1 MKEPLIEINDLNRFF
16 LAGEQQVA
24 VLKDI
29 DLKIYPG
36 EMVAIMGTSGSGKST
51 LMNIL
56 GCLDRPS
63 SGSYKISGRETK
75 ELDADELAT
84 LRRNHF
90 GFIFQRYHL
99 LSHLDAL
106 GNTELAAVYA
116 GVAKDSRRERAH
128 MLLSRLG
135 LEERCEHKPS
145 QLSGGQQQRVSIAR
159 ALMNGGEVILADE
172 PTGALDTRSGQEVMT
187 VLRELHQQGHTVIIV
202 THDPQVAA
210 KAERI
215 IEIQDGEIIADRVN
229 VALESEQLA
238 SSAADSS
245 SATSHKELR
254 GAWLG
259 RFTEAF
265 KMAWIAMTSNRLRT
279 LLTMLGIIIG
289 ITAVVS
295 IVAIGEGAKQQV
307 ISDINAI
314 GVNTI
319 EIFPGKDWGDE
330 RAASIDTLV
339 AADVEAL
346 QAQPFVDSVTPS
358 ITSGQQLRY
367 YNVAVNVSV
376 NAVGEQY
383 FRVKGLIVA
392 EGRPLLR
399 EDIRTQAQ
407 VVVIDSNTR
416 KKLFTSGEDP
426 IGKVLLI
433 GDSPWT
439 VIGVAEDKSNP
450 FDSGGNLSVWMPHS
464 SVTTRLVGRKNFSS
478 IIVRTPDGM
487 TSMVAEQSI
496 VRLLTTRHGIKDFF
510 TFSTD
515 SILKAVEKTTT
526 TLTLL
531 VSSIAVISLIV
542 GGIGVM
548 NIMLVSV
555 TERTREI
562 GIRMAVGARQSDI
575 LQQFLIEAVMVCL
588 IGGGIG
594 ILLSF
599 GVSALFSLLVPDMQ
613 MLFSVTAIV
622 AAVVCSSLIGVLFGF
637 LPARNAARLDPIEAL
652 ARE

>member
-1 MKEPLIEINDLNRFF
+1 MKEALIEISTLNRVFQ
-16 LAGEQQVA
+16 AGEQQVA

-29 DLKIYPG
+29 DLKIYRG
-36 EMVAIMGTSGSGKST
+36 EMVAIMGASGSGKST

-63 SGSYKISGRETK
+63 SGSYKISSRETR
-75 ELDADELAT
+75 ELDDDELAT

-99 LSHLDAL
+99 LSHLDAV
-106 GNTELAAVYA
+106 GNAELAAVYA
-116 GVAKDSRRERAH
+116 GVSKSSRQERAH

-135 LEERCEHKPS
+135 LEDRCEHKPS

-172 PTGALDTRSGQEVMT
+172 PTGALDTRSGQEVMD

-215 IEIQDGEIIADRVN
+215 IEIQDGEIIADRVSD
-229 VALESEQLA
+229 ESQVDTPIPSAPE
-238 SSAADSS
+238 SSV
-245 SATSHKELR
+245 ATSRKEPR

-265 KMAWIAMTSNRLRT
+265 KMAWIAMISHRLRT

-295 IVAIGEGAKQQV
+295 VVAIGEGAKQKV
-307 ISDINAI
+307 ISDINSI

-330 RAASIDTLV
+330 RAAAIDTLV

-358 ITSGQQLRY
+358 IVSSQQLRY
-367 YNVAVNVSV
+367 RNATVNVSV

-383 FRVKGLIVA
+383 FRVKGLIIA

-416 KKLFTSGEDP
+416 KKLFTSSDDP
-426 IGKVLLI
+426 VGKVVLI
-433 GDSPWT
+433 GASPWT
-439 VIGVAEDKSNP
+439 VIGVAEDKSDA
-450 FDSGGNLSVWMPHS
+450 FGGGGNLSVWMPHS
-464 SVTTRLVGRKNFSS
+464 SATTRLIGRQNFSS
-478 IIVRTPDGM
+478 IIVRTPDGL
-487 TSMVAEQSI
+487 SGAVAEQGI
-496 VRLLTTRHGIKDFF
+496 VRLLTTRHGVKDFF

-515 SILKAVEKTTT
+515 TILKAVEKTTT

-588 IGGGIG
+588 ISGGIG
-594 ILLSF
+594 ILLSL
-599 GVSALFSLLVPDMQ
+599 GVGALFSLLAPGMQ

-622 AAVVCSSLIGVLFGF
+622 SAVVCSSLIGVLFGF

-652 ARE
+652 SRE

>member
-1 MKEPLIEINDLNRFF
+1 MKEPLIEISALNRIFQ
-16 LAGEQQVA
+16 AGEQQVA
-24 VLKDI
+24 VLKDV

-36 EMVAIMGTSGSGKST
+36 EIVAIMGTSGSGKST

-63 SGSYKISGRETK
+63 SGSYRISGRETR
-75 ELDADELAT
+75 ELDDDELAA

-106 GNTELAAVYA
+106 GNAELAAVYA
-116 GVAKDSRRERAH
+116 GVSKSSRRERAH

-229 VALESEQLA
+229 PVSESEASASLA
-238 SSAADSS
+238 TDAI
-245 SATSHKELR
+245 SATGGKEAR

-265 KMAWIAMTSNRLRT
+265 KMAWIAMTSHRLRT

-295 IVAIGEGAKQQV
+295 IVAIGEGAKQKV
-307 ISDINAI
+307 ISDINSI

-330 RAASIDTLV
+330 RAAAIDTLV

-358 ITSGQQLRY
+358 IANSQQLRY
-367 YNVAVNVSV
+367 RNVAANVNV

-383 FRVKGLIVA
+383 FRVKGLVVA

-407 VVVIDSNTR
+407 VVVIDNNTR
-416 KKLFTSGEDP
+416 KKLFAGGDDP
-426 IGKVLLI
+426 IGKVILI
-433 GDSPWT
+433 GASPWT
-439 VIGVAEDKSNP
+439 VIGVAEDKNDM
-450 FDSGGNLSVWMPHS
+450 FGGGGNLSVWMPYS
-464 SVTTRLVGRKNFSS
+464 SATTRLIGRQNFSS
-478 IIVRTPDGM
+478 IIVRTPDGL
-487 TSMVAEQSI
+487 SSAVAEQGI
-496 VRLLTTRHGIKDFF
+496 IRLLTLRHGVKDFF

-599 GVSALFSLLVPDMQ
+599 GVGGLFSLLVQDMQ
-613 MLFSVTAIV
+613 MSFSVTAIV
-622 AAVVCSSLIGVLFGF
+622 SAVVCSSLIGVLFGF

>member
-1 MKEPLIEINDLNRFF
+1 MKKALIEINALNRFF
-16 LAGEQQVA
+16 QAGEQQVV

-63 SGSYKISGRETK
+63 SGSYKISGRETG
-75 ELDADELAT
+75 ELDDDELAT

-99 LSHLDAL
+99 LSHLNAM

-116 GVAKDSRRERAH
+116 GVSKSSRREYAH

-135 LEERCEHKPS
+135 LEDRCEHKPS

-172 PTGALDTRSGQEVMT
+172 PTGALDTRSGQEVMA
-187 VLRELHQQGHTVIIV
+187 VLKELHQQGHTVIIV

-210 KAERI
+210 KADRV
-215 IEIQDGEIIADRVN
+215 IEIQDGEIIADHMSDE
-229 VALESEQLA
+229 LLA
-238 SSAADSS
+238 DTPVSSASGSTFTASRN
-245 SATSHKELR
+245 EPR

-259 RFTEAF
+259 RFNEAF
-265 KMAWIAMTSNRLRT
+265 KMAWIAMTPHRLRT
-279 LLTMLGIIIG
+279 FLTMLGIIIG

-295 IVAIGEGAKQQV
+295 IVAIGEGAKQKV
-307 ISDINAI
+307 ISDINSI

-319 EIFPGKDWGDE
+319 EIYPGKDWGDQS
-330 RAASIDTLV
+330 ASTIDTLV

-358 ITSGQQLRY
+358 IVSSQQLRY
-367 YNVAVNVSV
+367 RNVTVNVNV
-376 NAVGEQY
+376 NGVGEQY
-383 FRVKGLIVA
+383 FRVKGLVVA

-399 EDIRTQAQ
+399 EDIHTQAQ

-416 KKLFTSGEDP
+416 KKLFASSDDP
-426 IGKVLLI
+426 IGKVVLI
-433 GDSPWT
+433 GDSPW
-439 VIGVAEDKSNP
+439 VVVGVAEDKSDA
-450 FDSGGNLSVWMPHS
+450 FGGGGNLSVWMPYS
-464 SVTTRLVGRKNFSS
+464 STTTRLIGRKSFSA
-478 IIVRTPDGM
+478 IIVRTPDGLSSAM
-487 TSMVAEQSI
+487 AEQGI
-496 VRLLTTRHGIKDFF
+496 VRLLTIRHGVKDFF

-515 SILKAVEKTTT
+515 TILKAVKKTTT

-594 ILLSF
+594 ILLSL
-599 GVSALFSLLVPDMQ
+599 GVSALFSLLVQDMQ
-613 MLFSVTAIV
+613 MLISFTAIV
-622 AAVVCSSLIGVLFGF
+622 SAVACSSLIGVLFGF